1 MPAAR
6 LSPTEDRIV
15 RLVAEG
21 RSIAEAA
28 AAVGIDERTVEWH
41 LTLAVRK
48 LERASAL
55 HRRER
60 RGGS

>member
-1 MPAAR
+1 VPAAR
-6 LSPTEDRIV
+6 LSLTEDRIV

-21 RSIAEAA
+21 KSIAEAA
-28 AAVGIDERTVEWH
+28 AAVGIDERAVEWH

-60 RGGS
+60 RGGP